1 MSKFVSLNILAS
13 MVLGRSKKTAG
24 RETPGAP
31 PVAEQR
37 GGGEPSAGTREEP
50 PSSSRMRVNRV
61 RVEG

>member
-37 GGGEPSAGTREEP
+37 SEPTAGTREEP
-50 PSSSRMRVNRV
+50 PSASRLRVNRV